1 MEKKK
6 VIAIFSVVI
15 IFVLALLNI
24 VFNIN
29 YNNIDKNNKVST
41 EINNEI
47 KIDELQKIKVSEVT
61 RSVFY
66 APQYVAINNG
76 YFREEGLEID
86 LVTGQGADNV
96 MTAVLSNQVD
106 IGFAGPEAS
115 IYVYNEGKE
124 DYTEVFAQ
132 VTKTDGSFLV
142 SSKKI
147 DDFNWND
154 VKGKTIIPGRKGGVP
169 YMTLLYVL
177 KKNGIDTIKDVVL
190 DDSIDFDLMA
200 SAFSTGEADFVT
212 LFEPTATSI
221 ELAGKGYIVTA
232 VGEHAEEIP
241 YTAYFAKK
249 SYIDKNEDLI
259 QKFTNAIYKGEQFV
273 ENSTSEEIASAI
285 KDFFPDT
292 DLELLIKSVE
302 SYRKID
308 AWKDTPVMT
317 KESFELL
324 QEIIYDAGELE
335 KKAVFEDV
343 INNSFAEKIC
353 K

>member
-1 MEKKK
+1 MKKK
-6 VIAIFSVVI
+6 KIVAIIAVVI
-15 IFVLALLNI
+15 IFMLGLLNI
-24 VFNIN
+24 VFNNSNLVTSDEKDRVI
-29 YNNIDKNNKVST
+29 T
-41 EINNEI
+41 NNEAS
-47 KIDELQKIKVSEVT
+47 KELQKIKVSEVT

-66 APQYVAINNG
+66 APQYAAISNG
-76 YFREEGLEID
+76 YFAEEGIDID

-106 IGFAGPEAS
+106 IGFAGPEAA

-124 DYTEVFAQ
+124 DYAQVFAQ

-142 SSKKI
+142 SSEKI
-147 DDFNWND
+147 DDFKWDN
-154 VKGKTIIPGRKGGVP
+154 VKGKTVIPGRKGGVP
-169 YMTLLYVL
+169 YMTFLYVL
-177 KKNGIDTIKDVVL
+177 KKNGIDPIKDVVL

-221 ELAGKGYIVTA
+221 ELAGKGHIVTA

-249 SYIDKNEDLI
+249 SYINENKEII

-273 ENSTSEEIASAI
+273 KTSSSEEVAKAI

-292 DLELLIKSVE
+292 DLDLLIKSVE

-308 AWKDTPVMT
+308 AWKDNPAMT

-324 QEIIYDAGELE
+324 QKIIFDAGELE

-343 INNSFAEKIC
+343 VNNSFAENVK